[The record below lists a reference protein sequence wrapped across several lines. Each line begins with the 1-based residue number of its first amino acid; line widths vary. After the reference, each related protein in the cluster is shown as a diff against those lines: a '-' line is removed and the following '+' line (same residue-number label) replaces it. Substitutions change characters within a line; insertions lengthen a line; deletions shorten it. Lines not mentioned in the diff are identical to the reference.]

1 LKLLFKLLL
10 AFALISLVFF
20 GLGLPAASNGASA
33 DEAEDKLIEAFK
45 AIAEAERMGGNV
57 SSLVAEL
64 NEAIRLLE
72 EGETYKNESLIDEA
86 FLRAESIISRTS
98 EVGREGAV
106 EVQARV
112 FQGVIVIVV
121 FVALA
126 LVVWRYGPRLFWRLW
141 VRGNGKR
148 VVHRRTREAQGRNK
162 RRKG

>member
-10 AFALISLVFF
+10 AFTLISLVFLR
-20 GLGLPAASNGASA
+20 LGLPAASSGVSV
-33 DEAEDKLIEAFK
+33 DEAEDKFVEAFK

-72 EGETYKNESLIDEA
+72 ESEDYKNESLIDEA
-86 FLRAESIISRTS
+86 FLRAESIIGRAS

-112 FQGVIVIVV
+112 FQGVIVIIL
-121 FVALA
+121 FGALA
-126 LVVWRYGPRLFWRLW
+126 LAVWRYGPRLFWRLW
-141 VRGNGKR
+141 VKGNGKR
-148 VVHRRTREAQGRNK
+148 VVHRRTREARGRNE
-162 RRKG
+162 RRNG